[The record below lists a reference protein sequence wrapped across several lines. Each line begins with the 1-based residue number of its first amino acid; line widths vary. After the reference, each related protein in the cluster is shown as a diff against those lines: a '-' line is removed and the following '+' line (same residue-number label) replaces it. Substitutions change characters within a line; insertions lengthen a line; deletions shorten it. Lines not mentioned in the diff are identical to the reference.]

1 MKIIRRTIE
10 KNISGKKVLFLFM
23 MTNLVYILM
32 LTITIPKVM
41 GYANGMRL
49 LDMMPTGYDLDYV
62 KVLFNA
68 LGTHGRDAYIYRQLP
83 VDMVYPALFGISY
96 CLVLAYFF
104 KKLNKLKSK
113 LFFLCL
119 LPLFAG
125 LADYLENMGILNLL
139 ANYPNLTS
147 DMVRTASV
155 FSLAKSGITTLYFVI
170 LLVALIFLGI
180 KAWRKRTTS
189 MIP

>member
-155 FSLAKSGITTLYFVI
+155 FSLAKSGITTLYFMI

-180 KAWRKRTTS
+180 KAWRRRTIS

>member
-10 KNISGKKVLFLFM
+10 KNISGKKVLFLFI

-68 LGTHGRDAYIYRQLP
+68 LGTQGRDAYIYRQLP

-104 KKLNKLKSK
+104 KKLNKLNTK

-125 LADYLENMGILNLL
+125 LADYLENMGIINLL
-139 ANYPNLTS
+139 TNYPNLTS

-155 FSLAKSGITTLYFVI
+155 SSLAKSGITTLYFVI